1 MTQNLLGKLLQ
12 VEIKQSK
19 DAEVRANIRFELDGE
34 ICSNTFF
41 KIIER

>member
-1 MTQNLLGKLLQ
+1 MIQNLQGKLLQ

-19 DAEVRANIRFELDGE
+19 DAEVRANTRFELEGE

>member
-1 MTQNLLGKLLQ
+1 MIQNLQGKLLQ
-12 VEIKQSK
+12 VEIKHSK
-19 DAEVRANIRFELDGE
+19 DAEVRANIRFELEGE